1 MKSYLIRTACI
12 FLGLVLATACSEE
25 TSTLPK
31 PRAFPRVVYPMGE
44 LEPFKPEVC
53 PFSFSKP
60 SYTLV
65 ERDTAYFDEKPLN
78 PCWFDIVT
86 PALNGR
92 VHMSYY
98 PINSLEEFEKHRD
111 DAYTLV
117 GKHNIVANYIDEVP
131 INRPKSDVTGFA
143 FDIDGDVASPF
154 QFFVT
159 DTSKHFLRGA
169 LYVRA
174 KASSDSLAPIYSFLR
189 EDALEV
195 LNTLEWDN

>member
-1 MKSYLIRTACI
+1 MKSYLFPAVYF
-12 FLGLVLATACSEE
+12 FLVFALVIGCGEE
-25 TSTLPK
+25 TSSLPK
-31 PRAFPRVVYPMGE
+31 PRAFPRVLYPSGKM
-44 LEPFKPEVC
+44 EPFKLEVC
-53 PFSFSKP
+53 PFSFAKP
-60 SYTLV
+60 SYTEV

-92 VHMSYY
+92 VHLSYY
-98 PINSLEEFEKHRD
+98 PVSSRAEFEKHRD

-117 GKHNIVANYIDEVP
+117 GKHNIVASYIDEVP
-131 INRPKSDVTGFA
+131 ITRPESKVTGFA

-159 DTSKHFLRGA
+159 DSTNHFLRGA

-174 KASSDSLAPIYSFLR
+174 KASSDSLAPIYQFLR

-195 LNTLEWDN
+195 LNTLEWDK

>member
-1 MKSYLIRTACI
+1 MNSHFFQSVCVFLI
-12 FLGLVLATACSEE
+12 LVLAAGCGEE
-25 TSTLPK
+25 TSSLPK
-31 PRAFPRVVYPMGE
+31 PRSFPRVLYPAGDM
-44 LEPFKPEVC
+44 EPFKLEVC

-60 SYTLV
+60 SYTVV
-65 ERDTAYFDEKPLN
+65 ERDTVYFDEKPLN

-86 PALNGR
+86 PSLNGR
-92 VHMSYY
+92 VHLSYY
-98 PINSLEEFEKHRD
+98 PVTSLAEFEKHRD

-131 INRPKSDVTGFA
+131 ISRPKSDVTGFA

-159 DTSKHFLRGA
+159 DSTSHFLRGA
-169 LYVRA
+169 LYVQA
-174 KASSDSLAPIYSFLR
+174 KASSDSLAPIYQFLR

-195 LNTLEWDN
+195 LKTLEWDN